1 LLASWNWE
9 SVFSGTDDKIKSMPS
24 ISYTATLEQETAFRT
39 GGTLEHSAV
48 AVHSNNFD
56 AIRLLAALL
65 VMVSHQLFFLGR
77 TQPLIAGRTLG
88 DIGVFAFFVISGY
101 LVAESWYRDPHLVR
115 FALRR
120 FLRIWPALA
129 VATAII
135 SFIGAF
141 ITVLPPNTYFGH
153 AVWHFIAGNLQL
165 RVVYDLPGVFASSPV
180 TAMSAVNGS
189 WWSIPLEMRCYLYLA
204 VLGLIGLRRRWCV
217 VLALAVA
224 VFLYTRTLPG
234 HPKASA
240 AHNISFL
247 CIMFFLSGVCARQF
261 VVELLR
267 FRALW
272 VSIGVLLLIGAVLS
286 GGGDLALSI
295 ALAPLVL
302 VTGSLSTPW
311 VRAASRFGDLSY
323 GIYIYAYFVQQLSVR
338 YWPGSHSMIAST
350 CASVVV
356 TTGSAWCSWH
366 VVEAPALRLKPHLR
380 RWFPDHA
387 P

>member
-1 LLASWNWE
+1 MS
-9 SVFSGTDDKIKSMPS
+9 SVN
-24 ISYTATLEQETAFRT
+24 YTATLERETAFRT
-39 GGTLEHSAV
+39 GDRLERAAV
-48 AVHSNNFD
+48 AVRSNNFD

-77 TQPLIAGRTLG
+77 AQPLIAGRTLG

-141 ITVLPPNTYFGH
+141 ITVLPANAYFGP
-153 AVWHFIAGNLQL
+153 AVWRFIARNLQL

-189 WWSIPLEMRCYLYLA
+189 WWSIPLEIRCYLYLA
-204 VLGLIGLRRRWCV
+204 VLGLIGMRRRWCV
-217 VLALAVA
+217 VLALAVV

-234 HPKASA
+234 HPEANA
-240 AHNISFL
+240 AHNIRFL
-247 CIMFFLSGVCARQF
+247 CIMFFLSGICARQF
-261 VVELLR
+261 VIELFR
-267 FRALW
+267 FRVLW
-272 VSIGVLLLIGAVLS
+272 VPIGVLLLIGAVLS
-286 GGGDLALSI
+286 GGGDLALWT

-366 VVEAPALRLKPHLR
+366 VVEAPALRLKSHLR